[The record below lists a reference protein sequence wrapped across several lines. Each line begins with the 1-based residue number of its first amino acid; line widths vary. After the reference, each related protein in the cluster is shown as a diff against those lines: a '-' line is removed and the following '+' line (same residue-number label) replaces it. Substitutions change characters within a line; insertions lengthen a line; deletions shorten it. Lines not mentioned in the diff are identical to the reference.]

1 VTPHKQATTPQ
12 AVVLV
17 VDDDISS
24 LALSREILQVSGYEN
39 LRCHS
44 QPIDALAVIE
54 SEEIDLLIADLQM
67 PEIDGLHL
75 LQMLKK
81 SVPQEGFVPVLIV
94 TSDDSVETRRRALSL
109 GADDYLTKPI
119 DVVEMSLR
127 VHHLLELRRMHME
140 LSMAKT
146 HLGSEVAARTEELQ
160 EAMVRLENLVKAKD
174 MFIASVS
181 HELRT
186 PLTAVLG
193 FAKELASESDR
204 LEPSEIADS
213 AAIIAEQATDLSA
226 IIDDLLVA
234 ARIDIQAVSVLSES
248 VDLRSELEAVVA
260 AMGDNHR
267 CRVTISDSHAE
278 ALGDHLRVR
287 QILRNLLSNA
297 IEHGGA
303 HVYAE
308 VESWGDFS
316 TVTIIDDGPGI
327 SEEVQGRM
335 FEPYF
340 HGIGDSGQPESI
352 GLGLAVFRFLARL
365 MSGDLDL
372 VPHPTATAFRLSLPS
387 V

>member
-1 VTPHKQATTPQ
+1 
-12 AVVLV
+12 
-17 VDDDISS
+17 
-24 LALSREILQVSGYEN
+24 
-39 LRCHS
+39 
-44 QPIDALAVIE
+44 
-54 SEEIDLLIADLQM
+54 
-67 PEIDGLHL
+67 
-75 LQMLKK
+75 
-81 SVPQEGFVPVLIV
+81 
-94 TSDDSVETRRRALSL
+94 
-109 GADDYLTKPI
+109 
-119 DVVEMSLR
+119 
-127 VHHLLELRRMHME
+127 
-140 LSMAKT
+140 
-146 HLGSEVAARTEELQ
+146 
-160 EAMVRLENLVKAKD
+160 
-174 MFIASVS
+174 
-181 HELRT
+181 
-186 PLTAVLG
+186 VLG

-234 ARIDIQAVSVLSES
+234 ARIDIQAVSVLSET

-260 AMGDNHR
+260 AMGENHR
-267 CRVTISDSHAE
+267 CRVMISDSRAE
-278 ALGDHLRVR
+278 AVGDHLRVR

-297 IEHGGA
+297 IEHGGD

-316 TVTIIDDGPGI
+316 TITIIDDGPGI
-327 SEEVQGRM
+327 PEEVQGRM

-352 GLGLAVFRFLARL
+352 GLGLAVSRFLARL